1 MNSLIDR
8 FKNCYRYKDL
18 IIQLVQKD
26 VKLKYRRSFLGYVW
40 SILNPL
46 LIMLVMVIVFT
57 NMFRFEIPNY
67 PVYLLIGQTC
77 FNFLSES
84 TNQAMFSIVGNAA
97 LLKKTY
103 VPKYI
108 FTISRVSSSMVNMLF
123 AMGALVLVCFI
134 CKIKLNWYML
144 FIPVVVLQLYVFCMG
159 VGLFLAQ
166 ASVYFRDVQH
176 IYGAVLTAWMYLTP
190 IFYPAKSLPVPLL
203 KLVKYLNPMY
213 SYITQFRTVVLEAC
227 MPDAKLIIYGTGVA
241 LGVLLFGTWSFYKT
255 QDNFILYI

>member
-1 MNSLIDR
+1 MSIWIERL
-8 FKNCYRYKDL
+8 KNCYRYKDL

-123 AMGALVLVCFI
+123 AMGALVFVCFI
-134 CKIKLNWYML
+134 CRVRLNWCML
-144 FIPVVVLQLYVFCMG
+144 FIPVIVLQLYIFCMG
-159 VGLFLAQ
+159 LGMFLAQ

-176 IYGAVLTAWMYLTP
+176 IYGAALTAWMYLTP
-190 IFYPAKSLPVPLL
+190 IFYPAESLPERIL

-213 SYITQFRTVVLEAC
+213 GYITQFRTVVLYARMPEAR
-227 MPDAKLIIYGTGVA
+227 MILYGTAVA
-241 LGVLLFGTWSFYKT
+241 LLMLLLGTWSFYKT
-255 QDNFILYI
+255 QDKFILYI

>member
-1 MNSLIDR
+1 MNSLISR
-8 FKNCYRYKDL
+8 IMNCYRYKDL

-57 NMFRFEIPNY
+57 NMFRFEIPYY

-84 TNQAMFSIVGNAA
+84 TNQAMFSIVGNAP

-108 FTISRVSSSMVNMLF
+108 FTISKVSSSLVNLLF

-134 CKIKLNWYML
+134 CKVKLSWSML
-144 FIPVVVLQLYVFCMG
+144 FIPVVVIEIYIFCMG

-176 IYGAVLTAWMYLTP
+176 IYGAFLTAWMYLTP
-190 IFYPAKSLPVPLL
+190 IFYPAESLPETLL
-203 KLVKYLNPMY
+203 HLIKYLNPMY
-213 SYITQFRTVVLEAC
+213 SYVTQFRTIVLNGY
-227 MPDAKLIIYGTGVA
+227 MPEPKLIIYGIGVA
-241 LGVLLFGTWSFYKT
+241 VCVLMFGTWSFYKT
-255 QDNFILYI
+255 QDKFILYI